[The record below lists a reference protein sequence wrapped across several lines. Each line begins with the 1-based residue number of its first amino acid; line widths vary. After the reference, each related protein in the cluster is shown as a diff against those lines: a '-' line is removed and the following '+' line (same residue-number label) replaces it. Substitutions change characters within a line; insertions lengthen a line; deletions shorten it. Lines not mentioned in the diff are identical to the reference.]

1 MAQKFSKTAG
11 HFLPTLFYRSFLMQ
25 KRTFVTK
32 SGIVLAGAAA
42 AVASNAYAQGTDET
56 IKAVIIGCGGRGTG
70 AAANFLKNPNTK
82 IIAVG
87 DVFPDQKEAALQRYG
102 LGPEAGFDGFDAY
115 RKAIDY
121 AVANGAVYA
130 ILTTPPGFRPIHYK
144 YAVEKGLNCFL
155 EKPCCVD
162 SYGYRMLM
170 DVNKL
175 ADEKNLK
182 VGVGMQRRHQLTYLD
197 GISEILDD
205 KKWGDILYTRVYWN
219 MGGIPVRGTGQEP
232 TEMQRQIRNRYY
244 FVWLCGDN
252 ILEQH
257 VHNLDIGNIIMGNRD
272 PLYHPTQCNGMG
284 GRAPRYFGGPT
295 PRVGEI
301 FAYHFVEYEYADG
314 RRMYSQSRQ
323 VAGTWNCVN
332 EYACGT
338 KGSGPVA
345 RAKKRGEQ
353 PLDPYDVEHT
363 DLINAIKQNQKYNEG
378 WAGATASMIGIM
390 GRMATYSGQVV
401 TWDQAVNNGKTYMIY
416 ENHDALTLDSDPP
429 VLPNADGLYDA
440 PIPGVSKD
448 V

>member
-1 MAQKFSKTAG
+1 MKFHPSIKIPSISK
-11 HFLPTLFYRSFLMQ
+11 PKESLMLN
-25 KRTFVTK
+25 RNFMTK
-32 SGIVLAGAAA
+32 SGIILSAAA
-42 AVASNAYAQGTDET
+42 ASVVSNAYAEGTDET
-56 IKAVIIGCGGRGTG
+56 IKAVLIGCGGRGTG

-87 DVFPDQKEAALQRYG
+87 DVFPDQTEKALKNYD
-102 LGPEAGFDGFDAY
+102 LPPEAGFTGFDAY

-130 ILTTPPGFRPIHYK
+130 ILTTPPGFRPIHYR

-170 DVNKL
+170 EVNKL
-175 ADEKNLK
+175 AEEKNLK
-182 VGVGMQRRHQLTYLD
+182 VGVGMQRRHQTVYLD
-197 GISEILDD
+197 GLRDILEN
-205 KKWGDILYTRVYWN
+205 KKYGDILFTTVYWN
-219 MGGIPVRGTGQEP
+219 MGGIPVRGTGEEP

-244 FVWLCGDN
+244 YVWLCGDN

-257 VHNLDIGNIIMGNRD
+257 VHNLDIGNIVLGNWD
-272 PLYHPTQCNGMG
+272 PLYHPVKCNGMG
-284 GRAPRYFGGPT
+284 GRAPRYIPKPT

-301 FAYHFVEYEYADG
+301 FAYHAVEFEYEDG
-314 RRMYSQSRQ
+314 RRMFSQSRQ
-323 VAGTWNCVN
+323 VPGTWNCVN
-332 EYACGT
+332 EFVHGT
-338 KGSGPVA
+338 KGSAPVQ
-345 RAKKRGEQ
+345 RKKLRGEKL
-353 PLDPYDVEHT
+353 PDPYDVEHT
-363 DLINAIKQNQKYNEG
+363 DLINAIKENKKYHEG

-401 TWDQAVNNGKTYMIY
+401 TWDQAVNSGKTYMIY
-416 ENHDALTLDSDPP
+416 ENHDSLTLESTPP

-440 PIPGVSKD
+440 PIPGVTKD

>member
-1 MAQKFSKTAG
+1 M
-11 HFLPTLFYRSFLMQ
+11 
-25 KRTFVTK
+25 KRNF
-32 SGIVLAGAAA
+32 IIGAAA
-42 AVASNAYAQGTDET
+42 MTAANAYADGTDET
-56 IKAVIIGCGGRGTG
+56 IKAVLIGCGGRGTG

-87 DVFPDQKEAALQRYG
+87 DVFPDMTERALQNFS
-102 LGPEAGFDGFDAY
+102 LPPEAGFTGFDAY

-162 SYGYRMLM
+162 AYGYRMLM
-170 DVNKL
+170 EVNKL

-182 VGVGMQRRHQLTYLD
+182 VGVGMQRRHQTVYLD
-197 GISEILDD
+197 GIRQILEE
-205 KKWGDILYTRVYWN
+205 KKYGDIITARVYWN
-219 MGGIPVRGTGQEP
+219 QGGIPVRGTGEEP
-232 TEMQRQIRNRYY
+232 TEMQKQIRNRYY

-257 VHNLDIGNIIMGNRD
+257 VHNLDIGNIILGNWD
-272 PLYHPTQCNGMG
+272 PLYHPVSCNGMG
-284 GRAPRYFGGPT
+284 GRSTRYIPKPT

-301 FAYHFVEYEYADG
+301 FGYHAVEFEYADG

-323 VAGTWNCVN
+323 VAGTWSCVN
-332 EYACGT
+332 EFVDGT
-338 KGSGPVA
+338 KGSGQVA
-345 RAKKRGEQ
+345 RRKERGERL
-353 PLDPYDVEHT
+353 LDPYDVEHT
-363 DLINAIKQNQKYNEG
+363 DLITAIKENTRYNEG

-401 TWDQAVNNGKTYMIY
+401 TWDQAVNEGKTYMIY

-440 PIPGVSKD
+440 PIPGVSKN

>member
-1 MAQKFSKTAG
+1 
-11 HFLPTLFYRSFLMQ
+11 MQ

-219 MGGIPVRGTGQEP
+219 MGGIPVRGTGEEP

-272 PLYHPTQCNGMG
+272 PLYHPKQCNGMG

-332 EYACGT
+332 EFACGT
-338 KGSGPVA
+338 KGSGPVPRPKA
-345 RAKKRGEQ
+345 RGEQ
-353 PLDPYDVEHT
+353 APDPYDVEHT

-390 GRMATYSGQVV
+390 GRMATYSGKVV
-401 TWDQAVNNGKTYMIY
+401 TWDQAVNSGKTYMIY

-440 PIPGVSKD
+440 PIPGVSTD